1 MHEKMTFVIST
12 RQVNTINEKSS
23 FKPGFTSF
31 FCFERPSHYT
41 LNVQHNVLH
50 VSLRIVVKFYPEK

>member
-1 MHEKMTFVIST
+1 M
-12 RQVNTINEKSS
+12 KSLVLNQDLLL
-23 FKPGFTSF
+23 F

-50 VSLRIVVKFYPEK
+50 VSLRIVVKLYPEK